1 MDLFAC
7 VMRGCIGCTST
18 QVGTLP
24 QNAKFKDFKPNYNHY
39 YGYTGSL
46 TTPPCTQGVQ
56 WLVLANPI
64 YAEAEDIQAF
74 KDLEGDNF
82 QPVQRIN
89 GRIVTQRY
97 CGLSCE

>member
-1 MDLFAC
+1 MAFKQRHAKTIFQLSDLSADGARRHPEP
-7 VMRGCIGCTST
+7 VSGN
-18 QVGTLP
+18 LE
-24 QNAKFKDFKPNYNHY
+24 
-39 YGYTGSL
+39 
-46 TTPPCTQGVQ
+46 TPSPGGFGKGTQGVQ

-82 QPVQRIN
+82 RPVQRIN